1 VTSLRWR
8 LAAGA
13 ALVAI
18 VPLALGLY
26 VQSRRV
32 DRTLRTQ
39 ADTRLDAS
47 LASLAARL
55 DGDGT
60 RMAAQLAL
68 LGADPE
74 LRRLVV
80 LRPGTERDLADYLA
94 AHRVLLALDYLS
106 VADPG
111 GGVFADAADAGG
123 AAPADDD
130 AWRDVA
136 ARRAAAERPALDS
149 LGAAQAMVV
158 AASAPIVYQGARAG
172 AIVGG
177 LRVDRVTLAAL
188 RQTSGIELALVDAAG
203 ATRAATADA
212 AVASQSRAYRCRS
225 TAIGATGARIVG
237 CVSTAASDQ
246 ASAALRTASVTLAA
260 AGLLL
265 ALVLGLLWSWR
276 VARPVERLAAD
287 SRRLARGDWDT
298 PVEPSGIRELEALA
312 GSLDH
317 MRQDLREY
325 RERLRVSERHAAWSQ
340 MARTVAHEVKNPLTP
355 IAIAVADLKRSHE
368 LNRPEFPQI
377 LEQAVRI
384 VGEEVESL
392 KRLLDEFSEF
402 ARLPAP
408 RFERCRIAEL
418 LGGLAT
424 LHARDVEQGRL
435 SIAPADPDVTIE
447 ADPDQL
453 RRALVNLIKNG
464 LEASGVDGRVTVA
477 AAADA
482 EALEIVVN
490 DAGPGLDDEQRANLF
505 VPGYSTKGRE
515 RGIGLTVVERI
526 VNDHGG
532 AIAVDS
538 APGRG
543 TTFRVRLPRSQ
554 PRAAG
559 DERS

>member
-8 LAAGA
+8 LAVGA

-26 VQSRRV
+26 VQSRRI
-32 DRTLRTQ
+32 DRTLRAQ

-55 DGDGT
+55 DADGA
-60 RMAAQLAL
+60 RMSVQLAI

-106 VADPG
+106 VADRG
-111 GGVFADAADAGG
+111 GAVFADAADEGG
-123 AAPADDD
+123 AAPVDDD

-136 ARRAAAERPALDS
+136 ARHASIARPAVDT
-149 LGAAQAMVV
+149 LGAANAMVL
-158 AASAPIVYQGARAG
+158 AASAPIVYQGTPAG

-177 LRVDRVTLAAL
+177 RRVDQAALAAL
-188 RQTSGIELALVDAAG
+188 RQTSGIELSLADGAG
-203 ATRAATADA
+203 HVRAATADA
-212 AVASQSRAYRCRS
+212 GAAASRAYRCR
-225 TAIGATGARIVG
+225 TAAIGADGARITG

-246 ASAALRTASVTLAA
+246 ASEALRWASVTLAG
-260 AGLLL
+260 AGLVL

-276 VARPVERLAAD
+276 VARPVERLASD
-287 SRRLARGDWDT
+287 SDRLARGDWET
-298 PVEPSGIRELEALA
+298 PVERHGIRELEALA

-317 MRQDLREY
+317 MRQDLRDY

-392 KRLLDEFSEF
+392 KKLLDEFSEF

-408 RFERCRIAEL
+408 RFEPCHVAEL
-418 LGGLAT
+418 LAGIAT
-424 LHARDVEQGRL
+424 LHARDVEEGRL
-435 SIAPADPDVTIE
+435 SVAPADPDITIE

-453 RRALVNLIKNG
+453 RRALVNLVKNG
-464 LEASGVDGRVTVA
+464 LEASGADGRVTVA

-482 EALEIVVN
+482 DALEIVVA
-490 DAGPGLDDEQRANLF
+490 DSGAGLDDEQRANLF
-505 VPGYSTKGRE
+505 VPGYSTKGRG

-526 VNDHGG
+526 VSDHGG

-538 APGRG
+538 TPGHG
-543 TTFRVRLPRSQ
+543 TTFRLRLPRVQ
-554 PRAAG
+554 PAAADG
-559 DERS
+559 ERS